1 MIYVI
6 HVSTKLILKSVN
18 GEADFMSYMYLRN
31 MIDLLWIYQV
41 WNKHAWFMLYMYL
54 QELVL
59 KSVNGETCFMS
70 YMYLQNICM
79 LNLIVIY

>member
-31 MIDLLWIYQV
+31 MIDLL
-41 WNKHAWFMLYMYL
+41 
-54 QELVL
+54 
-59 KSVNGETCFMS
+59 
-70 YMYLQNICM
+70 
-79 LNLIVIY
+79 